1 MLILN
6 QTAPFLR
13 TFTRFFFSR
22 CPSFSV
28 SSVKYICCRCM
39 GTFDYFLPGLDFCL
53 ENESE
58 SKNFQDVL

>member
-13 TFTRFFFSR
+13 TFTRFFSAGV
-22 CPSFSV
+22 PV
-28 SSVKYICCRCM
+28 
-39 GTFDYFLPGLDFCL
+39 FLYHLLNIYVVGAWVLLTIFFLVLDFCL

-58 SKNFQDVL
+58 SKN